1 MVVDTVL
8 GHREEQIVERAVL
21 VEPVAAEPELHEDLL
36 YDVFGGGMFPP
47 PDDSFREGQEE
58 VVVTVE
64 EGFIALQI
72 VPFQKDDQLLVG
84 DIGERPLHVRSGIVC
99 RRGPARRAFGYRLS
113 KNSKFFR

>member
-36 YDVFGGGMFPP
+36 HDVFGGDMFL
-47 PDDSFREGQEE
+47 DDSFREGQEE

-64 EGFIALQI
+64 EDFIALQI

>member
-36 YDVFGGGMFPP
+36 HDVFGGGMFPP

-58 VVVTVE
+58 ASSCSIRHCLSQGSGAACFRVS
-64 EGFIALQI
+64 II
-72 VPFQKDDQLLVG
+72 QK
-84 DIGERPLHVRSGIVC
+84 
-99 RRGPARRAFGYRLS
+99 
-113 KNSKFFR
+113 

>member
-47 PDDSFREGQEE
+47 LTTLF
-58 VVVTVE
+58 V
-64 EGFIALQI
+64 
-72 VPFQKDDQLLVG
+72 K
-84 DIGERPLHVRSGIVC
+84 VRKRS
-99 RRGPARRAFGYRLS
+99 
-113 KNSKFFR
+113 